1 MDPQLQASSSRSIT
15 QRDLERMLLDEAAEP
30 KALPFSLLEKITN
43 NFYYKNEIGS
53 GGFAVVYKGMLKNGE
68 VAVKRLRDAYKYEK
82 EFLREVESLMKVK
95 HKNIVRFLG
104 YCVDIQ
110 GKVDRYNGKIIMA
123 DVQERLLCF
132 VYLPNGTLDKHIKD
146 TSCGTEWKTCYRII
160 KGICEGLH
168 YLHSINIMH
177 LDLKPSNILMD
188 DNMIPKITD
197 FGVSRNFE
205 EMQTRTIATKMI
217 GTIGYL
223 APEFHTN
230 VLESWNNRL
239 ELSQGN
245 QHYEQI
251 RVCAEIGTECIQDDP
266 TKRPA
271 NMTHIMDRL
280 AETERTEPLCECLD
294 DTPAR
299 EVASFLHLKSNWAD
313 LDKAEKLL
321 LAVEKRVRARVTEE
335 VDKLNLCDP
344 QVQVWL
350 RRVEELQLD
359 AIDEDYSQLRKYSC
373 LGQCT
378 IHAHQCTSIG
388 RCVLEALDEANKL
401 IEEGRRFKK
410 FGFKP
415 PHKIVDPLPQI
426 ETFGLETMLSQ
437 LHDLLEKGDSNI
449 IGVWGQG
456 GVGKT
461 TLLHVFNND
470 LEKYA
475 HDYQVVIFIEVSNSE
490 TLNTVEI
497 QKTISGRLKLP
508 WNNAESIAKRA
519 RFLVK
524 ALARKRFV
532 ILLDDVRKK
541 F

>member
-82 EFLREVESLMKVK
+82 EFLREVESLMKVTWFRQ
-95 HKNIVRFLG
+95 HMHMIE
-104 YCVDIQ
+104 
-110 GKVDRYNGKIIMA
+110 IIYH
-123 DVQERLLCF
+123 V
-132 VYLPNGTLDKHIKD
+132 VSYGTMEIKEVKCLSYALNPLTHLSYVD
-146 TSCGTEWKTCYRII
+146 TSCGTEWKTCYHII

-205 EMQTRTIATKMI
+205 EMQTQTIATKMI

-230 VLESWNNRL
+230 VITRKFDLYSLGIIIMEILTGKRESQPVESVLESWNSRL

-251 RVCAEIGTECIQDDP
+251 RACAEIGIECIQDDP

-280 AETERTEPLCECLD
+280 AETERTEASAYIFKIHMLGICSKCL
-294 DTPAR
+294 
-299 EVASFLHLKSNWAD
+299 LHNT
-313 LDKAEKLL
+313 
-321 LAVEKRVRARVTEE
+321 V
-335 VDKLNLCDP
+335 
-344 QVQVWL
+344 
-350 RRVEELQLD
+350 
-359 AIDEDYSQLRKYSC
+359 
-373 LGQCT
+373 
-378 IHAHQCTSIG
+378 
-388 RCVLEALDEANKL
+388 KL
-401 IEEGRRFKK
+401 I
-410 FGFKP
+410 
-415 PHKIVDPLPQI
+415 
-426 ETFGLETMLSQ
+426 
-437 LHDLLEKGDSNI
+437 
-449 IGVWGQG
+449 
-456 GVGKT
+456 
-461 TLLHVFNND
+461 
-470 LEKYA
+470 
-475 HDYQVVIFIEVSNSE
+475 
-490 TLNTVEI
+490 
-497 QKTISGRLKLP
+497 LK
-508 WNNAESIAKRA
+508 
-519 RFLVK
+519 
-524 ALARKRFV
+524 
-532 ILLDDVRKK
+532 
-541 F
+541 